1 MKWLKALA
9 EKADSRYGGS
19 RGYHSPSS
27 SLHLGHAPFPH
38 PSGLSLVRRF
48 GLSSQMLSWV
58 SDRSAGFVLAGLL
71 SMSVTIA
78 SSSARHLYTGPRTAQ
93 LQGSG

>member
-1 MKWLKALA
+1 
-9 EKADSRYGGS
+9 
-19 RGYHSPSS
+19 
-27 SLHLGHAPFPH
+27 
-38 PSGLSLVRRF
+38 
-48 GLSSQMLSWV
+48 V